1 MYNFSMTN
9 ATRFY
14 DKDPDFRAFMTL
26 FERLDD
32 TTKEEVAQDIII
44 NISKF
49 VYKDNDYLINSAT
62 RLNDF
67 KRWYDK
73 TPAVHTA
80 IEELKKL
87 DKNKRD
93 EMIAS
98 VSDIFFEKGIDL

>member
-1 MYNFSMTN
+1 MTN
-9 ATRFY
+9 NTRFY

-32 TTKEEVAQDIII
+32 ASREEIAQDIII

-49 VYKDNDYLINSAT
+49 VYKNNDVSLNKPT
-62 RLNDF
+62 RLNSY

-73 TPAVHTA
+73 SPAVHTA

-87 DKNKRD
+87 DKNTRD
-93 EMIAS
+93 IMIAS